1 MIEPTARPQDVEMFL
16 AVISGLLLVWW
27 KLRQTIA
34 YLAKNQPR
42 VIFPPR
48 PRPAPRKIDSLTD
61 VSWSAALDGCGLAPG
76 AFGDYRDD
84 SEAHA

>member
-1 MIEPTARPQDVEMFL
+1 MIEQSARPQDVEMFL
-16 AVISGLLLVWW
+16 AVITGLLLVWW

-34 YLAKNQPR
+34 YLAKHRPG

-61 VSWSAALDGCGLAPG
+61 VSWSVALEGCGLAP
-76 AFGDYRDD
+76 ADFGDYRDD